1 MTQNR
6 DELAL
11 TKFDILE
18 AFEDHKDL
26 AVFLE
31 ERIRSQKEAKEI
43 K

>member
-18 AFEDHKDL
+18 AFQDHKDL
-26 AVFLE
+26 ATFLQD
-31 ERIRSQKEAKEI
+31 RIASEKQTKEI